1 MEEPFDEEEIQRLV
15 KDLDEAGTRA
25 FHELYCFSNMV
36 FSRTQLASTV
46 LVCPIN
52 TLYAWN
58 AELGCLTIH
67 IVVDI
72 FRHDE
77 ITISCNDDLSYEN
90 WSKVLLKGYRFRCQ
104 CEVCQTRTPRGDASV
119 TRRKRMG
126 EINDAMVE
134 AETTRAEVKSPP
146 TDKGCLA
153 KGLEMFGLH
162 LHEDMCHPQLAHAYH
177 RISQW
182 SHAESKRSSL
192 ENQQGRRTMAVDHA
206 TRARKKAL
214 KYGRKELEL
223 DIVCDVEV
231 ESVV

>member
-153 KGLEMFGLH
+153 KGWRCSGFTCMRICAIHSLPMHIIVSRNGPTQNPKEVRWRTSRVGG
-162 LHEDMCHPQLAHAYH
+162 PWQL
-177 RISQW
+177 
-182 SHAESKRSSL
+182 
-192 ENQQGRRTMAVDHA
+192 TMLRV
-206 TRARKKAL
+206 R
-214 KYGRKELEL
+214 GRKL
-223 DIVCDVEV
+223 
-231 ESVV
+231 